1 MARTV
6 ALAFVLFVLTA
17 ADAQATAFRV
27 VVVPGLGFEDLPALA
42 ERGAV
47 GLLVPG
53 SGPETSGLAARA
65 ALVRGQVTNSLR
77 GITTGP
83 RLISFETS
91 KTIPDGPAIIVGLPS
106 GPAQANTRRYPVAVI
121 GGGYEGLLTSAS
133 TRITGLVSI
142 VDIAPTALGREDGLG
157 WTPDGNGAARVSAL
171 DDRISANNQYRI
183 PATFLV
189 VVLVLVLTLAWPR
202 AGLLGF
208 GAVLGANLLLGLAA
222 VSDPWAVLPLLGVAV
237 LAGGVFLAYA
247 LRSPLAMGLFLSA
260 VLVGYLIALGA
271 GPAVALS
278 PFGPTQN
285 GRFFGLSNLLETML
299 LVPAFTAGTFLA
311 RKLGAA
317 GFGAVALIAFVAVA
331 GNRFGADGGGAIV
344 LAVGFA
350 VLGSLLWEARGGVLV
365 AALAAALA
373 LAVGLIALDAATGTS
388 SHVTRALD
396 SGPGGLA
403 ADLRDRVTIS
413 WERMAS
419 RPEIAVIA
427 AIGFVA
433 LVGLTLRVI
442 KSDRPLSERG
452 LPLGLAAA
460 IATSLLVNDSPNDVA
475 LIGSLGL
482 LVCDLVMLPDRCA
495 AASCLRSP
503 LAFSWPAAAERRLS
517 RPRQKP

>member
-1 MARTV
+1 
-6 ALAFVLFVLTA
+6 
-17 ADAQATAFRV
+17 
-27 VVVPGLGFEDLPALA
+27 
-42 ERGAV
+42 
-47 GLLVPG
+47 
-53 SGPETSGLAARA
+53 
-65 ALVRGQVTNSLR
+65 
-77 GITTGP
+77 
-83 RLISFETS
+83 
-91 KTIPDGPAIIVGLPS
+91 
-106 GPAQANTRRYPVAVI
+106 
-121 GGGYEGLLTSAS
+121 
-133 TRITGLVSI
+133 
-142 VDIAPTALGREDGLG
+142 
-157 WTPDGNGAARVSAL
+157 
-171 DDRISANNQYRI
+171 
-183 PATFLV
+183 
-189 VVLVLVLTLAWPR
+189 
-202 AGLLGF
+202 
-208 GAVLGANLLLGLAA
+208 
-222 VSDPWAVLPLLGVAV
+222 
-237 LAGGVFLAYA
+237 
-247 LRSPLAMGLFLSA
+247 MGLFLSA

-299 LVPAFTAGTFLA
+299 LVPAFTAAAFLA

-331 GNRFGADGGGAIV
+331 GNRFGADGGGALV

-350 VLGSLLWEARGGVLV
+350 VLGSLLWEARGRILV

-373 LAVGLIALDAATGTS
+373 LAVGLIALDAATGAS

-433 LVGLTLRVI
+433 LVGLTLHVI

-475 LIGSLGL
+475 LIGSVGL

-503 LAFSWPAAAERRLS
+503 LAVSWPAAAERRLS
-517 RPRQKP
+517 RPRQRR

>member
-208 GAVLGANLLLGLAA
+208 GAVLG
-222 VSDPWAVLPLLGVAV
+222 
-237 LAGGVFLAYA
+237 
-247 LRSPLAMGLFLSA
+247 
-260 VLVGYLIALGA
+260 
-271 GPAVALS
+271 
-278 PFGPTQN
+278 
-285 GRFFGLSNLLETML
+285 
-299 LVPAFTAGTFLA
+299 
-311 RKLGAA
+311 
-317 GFGAVALIAFVAVA
+317 
-331 GNRFGADGGGAIV
+331 
-344 LAVGFA
+344 
-350 VLGSLLWEARGGVLV
+350 
-365 AALAAALA
+365 
-373 LAVGLIALDAATGTS
+373 
-388 SHVTRALD
+388 
-396 SGPGGLA
+396 
-403 ADLRDRVTIS
+403 
-413 WERMAS
+413 
-419 RPEIAVIA
+419 
-427 AIGFVA
+427 
-433 LVGLTLRVI
+433 
-442 KSDRPLSERG
+442 
-452 LPLGLAAA
+452 
-460 IATSLLVNDSPNDVA
+460 
-475 LIGSLGL
+475 
-482 LVCDLVMLPDRCA
+482 
-495 AASCLRSP
+495 
-503 LAFSWPAAAERRLS
+503 
-517 RPRQKP
+517 